1 MDIQP
6 GEERPLIFSFLFVWQ
21 SLYLSSTVLL
31 SLLKVVNK
39 TFLFSAK
46 KENCVP
52 QQRTYTTTAVPC
64 NLATS
69 DQPSKHTHT
78 QTFPSLSLYILP
90 CIIYVRLSVTTQTH
104 NALMKRLG
112 NVNAFP
118 TDMTKHFQCSSVHD
132 N

>member
-1 MDIQP
+1 MDTKP
-6 GEERPLIFSFLFVWQ
+6 GEERPLIFSFLFVWR

-31 SLLKVVNK
+31 SLQKVVNK

-64 NLATS
+64 NQATS

-78 QTFPSLSLYILP
+78 QTFPSLPLYITLYNICPPFSRSTNTQCTDETFRQRQRISHRHDKTLP
-90 CIIYVRLSVTTQTH
+90 VFFCT
-104 NALMKRLG
+104 
-112 NVNAFP
+112 
-118 TDMTKHFQCSSVHD
+118 
-132 N
+132 